1 MGLISFRKRERKR
14 ETFIKIK
21 IKSIE
26 TVFHTLFE
34 YCFNLIFIR
43 NYRYRLA
50 NLFEKFFYLSFQRNI
65 INRSIVR
72 KC

>member
-1 MGLISFRKRERKR
+1 MGLILFRKRERKR

-34 YCFNLIFIR
+34 HCFNFIFIR
-43 NYRYRLA
+43 NYRLA